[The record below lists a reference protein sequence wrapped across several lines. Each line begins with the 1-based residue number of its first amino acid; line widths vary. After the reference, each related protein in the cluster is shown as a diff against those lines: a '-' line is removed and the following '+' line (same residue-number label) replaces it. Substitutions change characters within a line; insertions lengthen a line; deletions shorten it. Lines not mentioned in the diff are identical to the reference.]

1 MHFNR
6 NRKRTIRKSAAA
18 LLAVTQSVM
27 PAFAAAAGVWE
38 VKDGNWMYKGEDG
51 SYLSNTWLRDPSDNR
66 LYHLSESGV
75 MDSGW

>member
-38 VKDGNWMYKGEDG
+38 VKDGDWMYKGEDPIHGCVTRPITG
-51 SYLSNTWLRDPSDNR
+51 STI
-66 LYHLSESGV
+66 
-75 MDSGW
+75 